1 MSEDL
6 PRLQRENQ
14 YLKAR
19 IAQLEGDVTDLTAET
34 TRLRQ
39 ILDTTMARRAASR
52 PNPLSGGQG

>member
-6 PRLQRENQ
+6 VRLQRENS

-19 IAQLEGDVTDLTAET
+19 VAQLEDDIVDLGAEA

-39 ILDTTMARRAASR
+39 ILDTTLARRAAAR
-52 PNPLSGGQG
+52 PNPLSGGQ

>member
-6 PRLQRENQ
+6 ARLQRENA

-19 IAQLEGDVTDLTAET
+19 VAQLEDDVVDLTAEA

-39 ILDTTMARRAASR
+39 VLDTTLARRAATR
-52 PNPLSGGQG
+52 PNPLSGGQ

>member
-6 PRLQRENQ
+6 ARLQRENT

-19 IAQLEGDVTDLTAET
+19 VAQLEDDVVDLTAEA

-39 ILDTTMARRAASR
+39 VLDTTMARRAAAR
-52 PNPLSGGQG
+52 PNPLSGGQ

>member
-6 PRLQRENQ
+6 ARLKRENS

-19 IAQLEGDVTDLTAET
+19 IAQLEGDVTDLGAEV

-39 ILDTTMARRAASR
+39 MLDTTMARRAATR
-52 PNPLSGGQG
+52 PNPLSGGQ

>member
-6 PRLQRENQ
+6 PRLQRENS

-19 IAQLEGDVTDLTAET
+19 LAQLEGDVTDLNAEI

-39 ILDTTMARRAASR
+39 VLDTTMARRAAAR
-52 PNPLSGGQG
+52 PNPLSGGQ

>member
-6 PRLQRENQ
+6 PRLQRENG

-19 IAQLEGDVTDLTAET
+19 LAQLEGDVTDLNAEI

-39 ILDTTMARRAASR
+39 VLDTTMARRAAAR
-52 PNPLSGGQG
+52 PNPLSGGQ

>member
-6 PRLQRENQ
+6 ARLQRENS

-19 IAQLEGDVTDLTAET
+19 VAQLEDDVTDLTAEA

-39 ILDTTMARRAASR
+39 MLDTTLARRAAAR
-52 PNPLSGGQG
+52 PNPLSGGQ